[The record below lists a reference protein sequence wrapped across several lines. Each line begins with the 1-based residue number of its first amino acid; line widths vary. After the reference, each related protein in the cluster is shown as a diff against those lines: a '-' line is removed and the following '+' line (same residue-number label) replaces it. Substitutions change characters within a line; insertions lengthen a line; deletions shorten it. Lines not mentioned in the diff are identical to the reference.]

1 MGVGREAGVY
11 GNSELW
17 RSGAES
23 PGPSTS
29 DAAGGQVQ
37 LDKMELHY

>member
-1 MGVGREAGVY
+1 MGAGEEAGVY
-11 GNSELW
+11 GNSGLW
-17 RSGAES
+17 RRGAEG

-37 LDKMELHY
+37 LDILELHY